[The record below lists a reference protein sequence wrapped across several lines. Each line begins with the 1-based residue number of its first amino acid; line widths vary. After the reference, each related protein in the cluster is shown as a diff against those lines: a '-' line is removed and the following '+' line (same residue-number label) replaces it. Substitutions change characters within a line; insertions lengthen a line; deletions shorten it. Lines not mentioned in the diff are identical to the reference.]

1 MKKIKTLALSLI
13 CILALTLSLT
23 SCDFLKYGFFDEEGN
38 FVGLDNLFGNN
49 DEENEDIF
57 DIQGDIQAVEPY
69 TLNYISNGDGTCYV
83 TVKVNNVSLMSVNR
97 VEEIER
103 KDVFDFSINDKY
115 FAGNNDVIVV
125 NPSEG
130 VINGNDAVIV
140 NPSIGSDLAISIS
153 RIEIEIPSQS
163 PDGDTV
169 TGVGNSN
176 FLVYPNVPRMLDKDT
191 FEILLNNLREGL
203 GNDTAGQFNYQKVM
217 SYYALQDPESTV
229 SDEIRQEMQAS
240 YPVTKAVAVY
250 VLDPI
255 TTLDE
260 LATLSELLGDYAGY
274 TAEDSKSDFDS
285 FKLKVAEKDS
295 AIADTLDF
303 GNMGYKIARVVLPV
317 TVTEIDDYAFAGCYN
332 MEHIEIHSDINEIG
346 EGAFYGCKQLQ
357 TVHLHNGNLTEIE
370 DRAFM
375 LCEEL
380 RNISLPYGVEE
391 IGEEAFYGCRML
403 DVIDIPQTLRS
414 IGGRAFYGCES
425 LGSIYIPEATTYI
438 GANAFMRCNSLV
450 SADFERL
457 DSWECID
464 SEGETFDITLS
475 DSQMNATYLTVRWP
489 EYAWTRR

>member
-38 FVGLDNLFGNN
+38 FVGLDNLFGNDRE
-49 DEENEDIF
+49 DEENENIF
-57 DIQGDIQAVEPY
+57 DIQNGIQLGQPY
-69 TLNYISNGDGTCYV
+69 TLNYISNGDGTCDV
-83 TVKVNNVSLMSVNR
+83 TISVNNYSLKAVISSDVVVNQSA
-97 VEEIER
+97 
-103 KDVFDFSINDKY
+103 DVYYFSDNEKYFSIN
-115 FAGNNDVIVV
+115 
-125 NPSEG
+125 PSDG
-130 VINGNDAVIV
+130 VMNGDAVII
-140 NPSIGSDLAISIS
+140 NPSIGSSITNFNS
-153 RIEIEIPSQS
+153 IEIEIPSQS

-203 GNDTAGQFNYQKVM
+203 GNDTAAQFNYQKVM
-217 SYYALQDPESTV
+217 SYYTLQDPESTV

-425 LGSIYIPEATTYI
+425 LGSIYIPEAMTYI

-450 SADFERL
+450 SADFDCTDGWER
-457 DSWECID
+457 ID
-464 SEGETFDITLS
+464 SEGETFEITLS

-489 EYAWTRR
+489 EYTWTRR

>member
-38 FVGLDNLFGNN
+38 FVGLDNLFGNDRE
-49 DEENEDIF
+49 DEENENIF
-57 DIQGDIQAVEPY
+57 DIQNGIQLGQPY
-69 TLNYISNGDGTCYV
+69 TLNYISNGDGTCDV
-83 TVKVNNVSLMSVNR
+83 TISVNNYSLKAVISSDVVVNQSA
-97 VEEIER
+97 
-103 KDVFDFSINDKY
+103 DVYYFSDNEKYFSIN
-115 FAGNNDVIVV
+115 
-125 NPSEG
+125 PSDG
-130 VINGNDAVIV
+130 VMNGDAVII
-140 NPSIGSDLAISIS
+140 NPSIGSSITNFNS
-153 RIEIEIPSQS
+153 IEIEIPSQS

-176 FLVYPNVPRMLDKDT
+176 FLVYPNVPRMIDKDT

-260 LATLSELLGDYAGY
+260 LATLSDLLGDYAGY

-425 LGSIYIPEATTYI
+425 LGSIYIPEAMTYI

-457 DSWECID
+457 DSWKCID

>member
-1 MKKIKTLALSLI
+1 MKKIKTLAIALA

-69 TLNYISNGDGTCYV
+69 TLNYISNGDGTCEV
-83 TVKVNNVSLMSVNR
+83 TVRINSISLMAVTK
-97 VEEIER
+97 VEKIER
-103 KDVFDFSINDKY
+103 TSADGYSVADKY
-115 FAGNNDVIVV
+115 FSGNNDVIVI

-130 VINGNDAVIV
+130 VINGNDAVII
-140 NPSIGSDLAISIS
+140 NPSIGSSITS
-153 RIEIEIPSQS
+153 FSQIEIEIPSRS
-163 PDGDTV
+163 PDGDVV
-169 TGVGNSN
+169 TEIGNSD
-176 FLVYPNVPRMLDKDT
+176 FLLYPNVPRILDKET
-191 FEILLNNLREGL
+191 FEILLDNLREGL

-250 VLDPI
+250 VLDQS

-260 LATLSELLGDYAGY
+260 LAVLSELLEEYAGY
-274 TAEDSKSDFDS
+274 TVTDCKSDFDS
-285 FKLKVAEKDS
+285 FKNSVAKED
-295 AIADTLDF
+295 AEIAGALDF
-303 GNMGYKIARVVLPV
+303 GNMGYNITRVVLPE
-317 TVTEIDDYAFAGCYN
+317 TLTEIDDYAFAGCYN
-332 MEHIEIHSDINEIG
+332 MDHVEIHGDIEEIG
-346 EGAFYGCKQLQ
+346 EGAFYGCKKLQ
-357 TVHLHNGNLTEIE
+357 TVHLNNGNLTEIE

-391 IGEEAFYGCRML
+391 IGDEAFYGCRML

-425 LGSIYIPEATTYI
+425 LGSIYIPEAMTYI

-450 SADFERL
+450 SADFECL
-457 DSWECID
+457 DGWECIE

>member
-38 FVGLDNLFGNN
+38 FVGLDNLFGNDRE
-49 DEENEDIF
+49 DEENENIF
-57 DIQGDIQAVEPY
+57 DIQNGIQLGQPY
-69 TLNYISNGDGTCYV
+69 TLNYISNGDGTCDV
-83 TVKVNNVSLMSVNR
+83 TISVNNYSLKAVISSDVVVNQSA
-97 VEEIER
+97 
-103 KDVFDFSINDKY
+103 DVYYFSDNEKYFSIN
-115 FAGNNDVIVV
+115 
-125 NPSEG
+125 PSDG
-130 VINGNDAVIV
+130 VMNGDAVII
-140 NPSIGSDLAISIS
+140 NPSIGSSITNFNS
-153 RIEIEIPSQS
+153 IEIEIPSQS

-169 TGVGNSN
+169 TGVGKSN
-176 FLVYPNVPRMLDKDT
+176 FLVYPNVPRMIDKDT

-260 LATLSELLGDYAGY
+260 LATLSDLLGDYAGY

-425 LGSIYIPEATTYI
+425 LGSIYIPEAMTYI

-457 DSWECID
+457 DSWKCID

>member
-38 FVGLDNLFGNN
+38 FVGLDNLFGNDRE
-49 DEENEDIF
+49 DEENENIF
-57 DIQGDIQAVEPY
+57 DIQNGIQLGQPY
-69 TLNYISNGDGTCYV
+69 TLNYISNGDGTCDV
-83 TVKVNNVSLMSVNR
+83 TISVNNYSLKAVISSDVVVNQSA
-97 VEEIER
+97 
-103 KDVFDFSINDKY
+103 DVYYFSDNEKYFSIN
-115 FAGNNDVIVV
+115 
-125 NPSEG
+125 PSDG
-130 VINGNDAVIV
+130 VMNGDAVII
-140 NPSIGSDLAISIS
+140 NPSIGSSITNFNS
-153 RIEIEIPSQS
+153 IEIEIPSQS

-191 FEILLNNLREGL
+191 FEILLNKLREGL

-425 LGSIYIPEATTYI
+425 LGSIYIPEAMTYI

-475 DSQMNATYLTVRWP
+475 DSQMNATYLTVRFT